1 MQRLS
6 MYFAVTCAIVFAL
19 VTGCGSPLP
28 AASPRAES
36 LLLAAGFKTVVAST
50 DAQLKQIPTLPPGQ
64 VTVITQTGK
73 NWFVYPDLPR
83 NQVYA
88 GTEKEYQAYLK
99 LRTQNNLPD
108 VDPMAS
114 YYRQDAQMRTAD
126 KQYASVPWNGWP
138 QLDVLSW

>member
-6 MYFAVTCAIVFAL
+6 TCLRLTCAIVFIL
-19 VTGCGSPLP
+19 VTGCASPRP
-28 AASPRAES
+28 AASPRAEN
-36 LLLAAGFKTVVAST
+36 LLLSAGFKTVVAST
-50 DAQLKQIPTLPPGQ
+50 DAQLKQIPTLPAGQ
-64 VTVITQTGK
+64 VTVVTQTGK
-73 NWFVYPDLPR
+73 NWFVYPDLPK
-83 NQVYA
+83 NQVYV

-126 KQYASVPWNGWP
+126 KQFASVSWNGWR